1 MQSLNGDVSQ
11 ISNTELNNDSR
22 PQVQIHFPQT
32 PHIAKAFPLKPEILF
47 VPKSQNHESAI
58 VN

>member
-22 PQVQIHFPQT
+22 PQVQIHIFP
-32 PHIAKAFPLKPEILF
+32 
-47 VPKSQNHESAI
+47 NAI
-58 VN
+58 YI